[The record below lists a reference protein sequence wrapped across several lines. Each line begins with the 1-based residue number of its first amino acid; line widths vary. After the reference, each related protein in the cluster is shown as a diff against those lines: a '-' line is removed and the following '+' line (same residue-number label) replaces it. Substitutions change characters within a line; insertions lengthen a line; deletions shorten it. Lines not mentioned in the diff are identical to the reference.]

1 MTVADLF
8 FLHQRATANGVY
20 LAVAALGAWLAPVAA
35 GYCAVAQGWRWIWW
49 WSAIILG
56 ISLVAMIFL
65 YEETKY
71 AVELALPGAAEPDI
85 PSMSNKNGTTTTNSL
100 MSAASREEQQQPRR
114 MTKKSYWKRL
124 ALVTKTDEPFGRHV
138 YRPFVI
144 LFTFPAV
151 MYTALIYGLL
161 LAWLSVISTVQ
172 STYLPYP
179 PYNFSAAGVGLFN
192 LPPLIGAIVGSGLGG
207 PLNGR
212 WALWMAQRNRGVFEP
227 EMRLWLSFPAII
239 ACPAGILLFGL
250 GLAENRPWIMLAV
263 GSALFGLYL
272 GAMGNISLTYL
283 TDSYRD
289 LVGDALVS
297 VAFVRNGLATVIV
310 FALTPWIESV
320 GLYNMFVSAA
330 CLATAILLLTVPM
343 IVWGKRARCWT
354 AGRYAEVVYGQC
366 GVRTESV

>member
-1 MTVADLF
+1 MLLDIGAVIWAQVNAELGVSFSDLNNAYAANTAGLAVGCVLFIPFALKYGRRPVYLLSTATQFAGAIWQAKVRTTWEIIASNALCGVCGAVSETIVQMTVADLF

-49 WSAIILG
+49 WLAIILG

-250 GLAENRPWIMLAV
+250 GLAE
-263 GSALFGLYL
+263 
-272 GAMGNISLTYL
+272 
-283 TDSYRD
+283 
-289 LVGDALVS
+289 
-297 VAFVRNGLATVIV
+297 
-310 FALTPWIESV
+310 V
-320 GLYNMFVSAA
+320 GL
-330 CLATAILLLTVPM
+330 T
-343 IVWGKRARCWT
+343 
-354 AGRYAEVVYGQC
+354 
-366 GVRTESV
+366 